1 MKNHF
6 LTAIDDAVQQI
17 LRGVTTD
24 SIEFEEVALNEA
36 SGRVIAETIEAGI
49 NVPGYDNSAMDGFA
63 VNTDFV
69 KNAGIIL
76 PISQVIPAGINGTK
90 IASGT
95 AARIF
100 TGAPIP
106 LGANAVILQEDTEYD
121 DKNYDTWFRY
131 ASSLNAVD
139 RFKEASI
146 SAQNCIDLKSNF
158 GGGWYEKGVAE
169 FKSGKK
175 TRALKYFEEANKDRD
190 WRKLAQRKIDE
201 INNPTRYQK

>member
-6 LTAIDDAVQQI
+6 LTAIDDALQQI

-121 DKNYDTWFRY
+121 DKKVKVMQ
-131 ASSLNAVD
+131 APHA
-139 RFKEASI
+139 K
-146 SAQNCIDLKSNF
+146 QNIRLCGHDIQQGDVIL
-158 GGGWYEKGVAE
+158 
-169 FKSGKK
+169 
-175 TRALKYFEEANKDRD
+175 
-190 WRKLAQRKIDE
+190 
-201 INNPTRYQK
+201 